1 MESKI
6 LSSSSSLLPLPVL
19 HSRKLVLPTQ
29 KIKRTSIVNVSAM
42 GGDSSSQ
49 DNNRYYYG
57 GRLVDENMIVLR
69 KRIHETKMIERNYE
83 PPSDWMDWEKKYYTS
98 YDTNICSVVGVLQAK
113 LMNMRP
119 SVALGTIAVITLSVP
134 VSTAMIGFH
143 LFQIANTVL
152 SSFH

>member
-1 MESKI
+1 MKISNKRKSISKI
-6 LSSSSSLLPLPVL
+6 
-19 HSRKLVLPTQ
+19 
-29 KIKRTSIVNVSAM
+29 SAM
-42 GGDSSSQ
+42 GGDSSQ

-98 YDTNICSVVGVLQAK
+98 YDVSICSVVGVLQAK

-119 SVALGTIAVITLSVP
+119 SVALGTIAIVTLSVP

-143 LFQIANTVL
+143 LFQFANTVL
-152 SSFH
+152 SAGVH

>member
-1 MESKI
+1 MKMSNKRKSISKI
-6 LSSSSSLLPLPVL
+6 
-19 HSRKLVLPTQ
+19 
-29 KIKRTSIVNVSAM
+29 SAM
-42 GGDSSSQ
+42 GGDSSQ
-49 DNNRYYYG
+49 DNRYYYG

-98 YDTNICSVVGVLQAK
+98 YDANICSVVGVLQDK

-119 SVALGTIAVITLSVP
+119 SVALGTIAIVTLSVP

-143 LFQIANTVL
+143 LFQIVHTVL
-152 SSFH
+152 SAGVH